1 MNLNELAHSLSYE
14 VGIDFLTMT
23 PVSGGDISDAYQ
35 LISEEGHYFIK
46 LNQEA
51 TALDMFE
58 TEKLALEVI
67 ANLAVIRVPK
77 IYGVGIIGQY
87 SYLLMEYIEAK
98 PASDEDFVL
107 LGKQLAEFHTI
118 TRDKFGWEYQNY
130 IGSLSQTNLLTSTWS
145 EFYVQQRLVPQIRSA
160 IDKSL
165 LSSQSIPSESQLIN
179 VCNRISYIER
189 SSPVHGDLWSGNYL
203 IDTEGAPYL
212 IDPAF
217 YYGHPDVDI
226 AMSLL
231 FGGFS
236 RAFYDSYFSIMPK
249 RDLFEERIS
258 LFQLY
263 HLLVHLNL
271 FGESYLGRVLEI
283 FSVLRD

>member
-1 MNLNELAHSLSYE
+1 MNPNELIKSLSFSI
-14 VGIDFLTMT
+14 GIDFHLMT
-23 PVSGGDISDAYQ
+23 SVTGGDISDAYQ
-35 LISEEGHYFIK
+35 LSSKDGEYFIK
-46 LNQEA
+46 LNQESI
-51 TALDMFE
+51 ALNMFQ
-58 TEKLALEVI
+58 TEKLALEEI
-67 ANLAVIRVPK
+67 AGFDIIRTPR
-77 IYGVGIIGQY
+77 IYGVGKIGEH
-87 SYLLMEYIEAK
+87 SYILMEYLEAK
-98 PASDEDFVL
+98 PASNKDFAVL
-107 LGKQLAEFHTI
+107 GTQLAKLHSVK
-118 TRDKFGWEYQNY
+118 RDNFGWEHQNF
-130 IGSLSQTNLLTSTWS
+130 IGSLSQSNRFCNSWS
-145 EFYVQQRLVPQIRSA
+145 AFYVEQRLMPQIKIA
-160 IDKSL
+160 IDNSL
-165 LSSQSIPSESQLIN
+165 LSSQSIPSHAQLIS
-179 VCNRISYIER
+179 VCNRISFIER

-236 RAFYDSYFSIMPK
+236 RAFYNSYFSVISK
-249 RDLFEERIS
+249 QEYFNERIA

-283 FSVLRD
+283 ISVLRE